1 MNTIDKKKL
10 KELINT
16 NLSNE
21 DTDELSKEVIKKVKE

>member
-21 DTDELSKEVIKKVKE
+21 DTDELSKEVIKKLK